1 MKRNQLLKESEWWVE
16 EAIITEAQRE
26 KLLEHYPEKQNKP
39 VLLTFAAL
47 FIGLGFL
54 TFTASNW
61 SYLAD
66 WGRMAV
72 LLLSM
77 SAFYVAGERVYKKK
91 SARVGSSL
99 ILTALLI
106 FGAAIFLVGQMYH
119 YTAFSASP
127 FLLWSMAAAGL
138 YVVMRE
144 GLFYYAA
151 AVIITVGQVYSGLV
165 FQDFYVW
172 LGLLLLGGLG
182 WVVYET
188 RSLPF
193 AGVFAV
199 SYYIQALVLVFSG
212 GYPYYWL
219 IIGSLALYIADD
231 LITQKGQT
239 RIWKTSAVVF
249 MFAVFFLQIF
259 FLGDGYAET
268 LTESSLYFFLIWAV
282 LFVLAV
288 VRSALSTTNYYWID
302 LLLFIPVFRF
312 PSGDLF
318 SLIVLFIY
326 AVLWL
331 VSGYQQEVRRWVNK
345 GTAAF
350 LLTTLAAYF
359 QLAWDF
365 MDRSVF
371 FFVGGLLLFVLSYG
385 LEKKRRSFRREGE
398 EQ

>member
-26 KLLEHYPEKQNKP
+26 KLLEHYPEKQYKP

-151 AVIITVGQVYSGLV
+151 AVIITVGQIYSGLV
-165 FQDFYVW
+165 FQDFYLW

-182 WVVYET
+182 GWSVKRVPL
-188 RSLPF
+188 RLPEF
-193 AGVFAV
+193 
-199 SYYIQALVLVFSG
+199 
-212 GYPYYWL
+212 
-219 IIGSLALYIADD
+219 
-231 LITQKGQT
+231 
-239 RIWKTSAVVF
+239 
-249 MFAVFFLQIF
+249 
-259 FLGDGYAET
+259 
-268 LTESSLYFFLIWAV
+268 
-282 LFVLAV
+282 
-288 VRSALSTTNYYWID
+288 
-302 LLLFIPVFRF
+302 LLFPITSRPLCL
-312 PSGDLF
+312 S
-318 SLIVLFIY
+318 S
-326 AVLWL
+326 
-331 VSGYQQEVRRWVNK
+331 
-345 GTAAF
+345 AADIR
-350 LLTTLAAYF
+350 TT
-359 QLAWDF
+359 
-365 MDRSVF
+365 
-371 FFVGGLLLFVLSYG
+371 G
-385 LEKKRRSFRREGE
+385 
-398 EQ
+398 